1 MKKTFLILALLST
14 ISNTFG
20 GQLIVC
26 ASGFYS
32 GVPYETGT
40 YDSVYVSDY
49 YNYVSF
55 NKGSSNIAGP
65 DSFSL
70 TDIMYTNSTGY
81 HQDKYYYGGNGYW
94 DSFPAYSPYSQTI
107 YLGQVDQ
114 NSYVS
119 VNLQVYGVDSF
130 VTINY

>member
-1 MKKTFLILALLST
+1 MKKTFLIIALVAT
-14 ISNTFG
+14 IANSFA
-20 GQLIVC
+20 GQLIVE

-32 GVPYETGT
+32 GVPNETGT
-40 YDSVYVSDY
+40 YESVYVSDY

-70 TDIMYTNSTGY
+70 TDIMYYNSAGY
-81 HQDKYYYGGNGYW
+81 HDDQYYYGGNGNW
-94 DSFPAYSPYSQTI
+94 GSFPAYSPYPQTI
-107 YLGQVDQ
+107 YLGQVTPYT
-114 NSYVS
+114 YVS

-130 VTINY
+130 VTLNY